1 MKPVSQS
8 VSPNYQFR
16 AGSERIAFPFV
27 RIDFSPPLK
36 RWDISG
42 ERQLAE
48 LEEND
53 GRIADYHGREGDG
66 PDRVVTSV
74 PSDSGRQTAKSPNGD
89 KWEVKHTLIEEVL
102 FALE

>member
-8 VSPNYQFR
+8 VSPNYRFR

-48 LEEND
+48 LKQHHR
-53 GRIADYHGREGDG
+53 GIADYHGRKGDG
-66 PDRVVTSV
+66 PDGVVTTV
-74 PSDSGRQTAKSPNGD
+74 RSDSGRETAKSPNGD
-89 KWEVKHTLIEEVL
+89 ERQVKHTLIEK
-102 FALE
+102 

>member
-8 VSPNYQFR
+8 ISPNYRFR

-27 RIDFSPPLK
+27 RIDFSPPLE

-48 LEEND
+48 LEEDD
-53 GRIADYHGREGDG
+53 GRVADYHGREGDRPEG
-66 PDRVVTSV
+66 VVTSV
-74 PSDSGRQTAKSPNGD
+74 SRDGRREAAKPPHGD
-89 KWEVKHTLIEEVL
+89 KWEVKHALIEEVL
-102 FALE
+102 FAFE